1 MKAEIK
7 PTEKIEKLE
16 ENLKPRVK
24 SIEKKSGK
32 LHIQA
37 SELDFLE
44 RVPGIKE
51 YSINGEQWKGM
62 GGSPVDEKAYTRIHS
77 KEDVVKAF
85 LATASGYD
93 LLVVECSR
101 EWDLKLLRR
110 FNPSIKEV
118 SEPSEVFKVEKSV
131 NLDGYEK
138 IEFDLKQEDI
148 DPIYRK
154 VVG

>member
-62 GGSPVDEKAYTRIHS
+62 GGSPVDEKA
-77 KEDVVKAF
+77 
-85 LATASGYD
+85 
-93 LLVVECSR
+93 
-101 EWDLKLLRR
+101 
-110 FNPSIKEV
+110 
-118 SEPSEVFKVEKSV
+118 
-131 NLDGYEK
+131 
-138 IEFDLKQEDI
+138 
-148 DPIYRK
+148 
-154 VVG
+154 